1 MHSVAA
7 ISPQS
12 FGTFGELLRYLRERV
27 ELSQKELALQVGYHY
42 SYMCR
47 IEKNQRTPDLQ
58 TLMTRF
64 IPALSLDDEP
74 QWTARLLELA
84 GRSKGDFTQKASL
97 ADLKPTST
105 SPPTALPIFD
115 LSASRLPVFLTPLL
129 GRDQDVI
136 GLTNLLSRH
145 DVRLVTLMGPPGVGK
160 TRLAAHV
167 AAQMAGMFANG
178 PLFVDLTTVVDKH
191 DFLPAI
197 AGALG
202 VLETSDAP
210 LAKNLNAVLRHR
222 NLLLVIDNFEHIID
236 AASHLPSLLMS
247 APDIKILVTSRE
259 ALHISGEHEFTLSP
273 LPLPQ
278 PASEKF
284 QLPHEIDAPN
294 EMFLRIPSVQLFT
307 QRVQAIQ
314 PTFEITA
321 DNALTI
327 AEICRKLDGLPLAIE
342 LAATCIKSLTPQAML
357 QQLDR
362 RLDWLTR
369 GSRDSMKQTLRE
381 TIEWSYNL
389 LTEPE
394 RVILQRMSVF
404 VDGCTL
410 RAAESICADPSIPRA
425 EILDVLVR
433 LMDKSLVKAE
443 TNALQVRYH
452 LLETVREFGREK
464 LAQAGEL
471 DELLTRHLMH
481 FTEYAEDSESH
492 LDGTGQARWIR
503 ITEMEHGNFNA
514 ALNYALTQPK
524 SLAYGLRIGAALSLY
539 WLECNHY
546 RDGIALLSK
555 LLEQGVLP
563 EHQAAR
569 ARMLYRCGAI
579 HARMSSYDTAYKL
592 CEQSI
597 ELARALGNQ
606 RILASA
612 LVYLGEICTALNDF
626 KRASILLEESLSICR
641 ANHLPTQLAIAL
653 TDLGKVL
660 LETGETAQAISNA
673 KEALTIAEGINDTW
687 GLSHTLH
694 FLGSLHRKI
703 GEIDTAIYYFERSL
717 PQSRELGD
725 RLTEG
730 TTLANLSSLYN
741 LKEAYSAAG
750 HAAEKSFVAFQAIG
764 DEMHQPFPLRLM
776 GYSAIQVGNIA
787 RARTL
792 IVESLR
798 GSYEQDH
805 LPGQLSCLVAI
816 GICELAQ
823 GNAEKAVTYA
833 MLVKNRLDVESIS
846 LLEPDTVAFNK
857 FLAAGKRELDA
868 KSYKQIV
875 EKSKTLHVGDVIAS
889 ELTAAI
895 KS

>member
-1 MHSVAA
+1 MHSVAV

-47 IEKNQRTPDLQ
+47 IEKNQRTPDMQ

-64 IPALSLDDEP
+64 IPALSLDDQP

-84 GRSKGDFTQKASL
+84 GRSKSDLTQRTSL
-97 ADLKPTST
+97 ADLNPAST

-115 LSASRLPVFLTPLL
+115 LSASHLPVFLTPLL

-136 GLTNLLSRH
+136 GLTNLLSRN

-178 PLFVDLTTVVDKH
+178 PLFVDLTPVVDAH
-191 DFLPAI
+191 DFLSAI

-202 VLETSDAP
+202 VQETSDAP

-259 ALHISGEHEFTLSP
+259 TLHISGEHEFSLSP

-284 QLPHEIDAPN
+284 HLPHEINEPN
-294 EMFLRIPSVQLFT
+294 EMLLLRIPSVQLFI
-307 QRVQAIQ
+307 QRAQAIQ

-321 DNALTI
+321 GNALAI

-342 LAATCIKSLTPQAML
+342 LAATRIKSLTPQAML

-362 RLDWLTR
+362 RLEWLTR
-369 GSRDSMKQTLRE
+369 GSRDSMRQTLRE

-410 RAAESICADPSIPRA
+410 RAAESICTDSSIPRT
-425 EILDVLVR
+425 EILDLLVR
-433 LMDKSLVKAE
+433 LMDKSLVNAE

-452 LLETVREFGREK
+452 LLETVREFGLEK
-464 LAQAGEL
+464 LTQSGEL

-503 ITEMEHGNFNA
+503 ITEMEHGNFHA
-514 ALNYALTQPK
+514 ALNYALAQPK
-524 SLAYGLRIGAALSLY
+524 GLAYGFRIGAALSLY
-539 WLECNHY
+539 WLERNHY
-546 RDGIALLSK
+546 RDGIAMLSK
-555 LLEQGVLP
+555 LIEQAVLP
-563 EHQAAR
+563 EHQVAR

-579 HARMSSYDTAYKL
+579 HARMSSYNTAYKL
-592 CEQSI
+592 CEESI

-612 LVYLGEICTALNDF
+612 LVYLGEICTALKDF
-626 KRASILLEESLSICR
+626 KRASLLLEESLLVCR

-660 LETGETAQAISNA
+660 LELGETAQAISNA

-741 LKEAYSAAG
+741 LKEDYSAAG
-750 HAAEKSFVAFQAIG
+750 HAAEKSFIAYQAIG
-764 DEMHQPFPLRLM
+764 DELHQHFPLRMM

-857 FLAAGKRELDA
+857 FLAAGKRELNA
-868 KSYKQIV
+868 KTYKQIV
-875 EKSKTLHVGDVIAS
+875 EKSKALHVDDVVAS
-889 ELTAAI
+889 ELTAAN
-895 KS
+895 

>member
-1 MHSVAA
+1 MHSVAV

-47 IEKNQRTPDLQ
+47 IEKNQRTPDTQ

-74 QWTARLLELA
+74 LWTARLLELA
-84 GRSKGDFTQKASL
+84 NRSKAVPTPKASP
-97 ADLKPTST
+97 ADLKPASA

-115 LSASRLPVFLTPLL
+115 LSASRLPVFLTLLL
-129 GRDQDVI
+129 GRDKDVI
-136 GLTNLLSRH
+136 ALANLLSRN
-145 DVRLVTLMGPPGVGK
+145 DVRLITLMGPPGVGK

-178 PLFVDLTTVVDKH
+178 PLFVDMTPVVDVH

-210 LAKNLNAVLRHR
+210 LAKNLNAALRHR

-236 AASHLPSLLMS
+236 AASQLPSLLMG
-247 APDIKILVTSRE
+247 APDIKILATSRE
-259 ALHISGEHEFTLSP
+259 ALHISGEYEYTLSP

-284 QLPHEIDAPN
+284 QLPREVEAPI
-294 EMFLRIPSVQLFT
+294 EMLLLHVPSVQLFT
-307 QRVQAIQ
+307 QRAQAIQ
-314 PTFEITA
+314 PAFEITA
-321 DNALTI
+321 ENAPAI

-342 LAATCIKSLTPQAML
+342 LAATRIKSLTPQAML

-369 GSRDSMKQTLRE
+369 GSRDSVKQTLRE

-389 LTEPE
+389 LTESE
-394 RVILQRMSVF
+394 RVVLQRMSVF

-410 RAAESICADPSIPRA
+410 RAVETICSDPAITRT

-433 LMDKSLVKAE
+433 LMDKSLVNAE
-443 TNALQVRYH
+443 TNADQVRYH

-481 FTEYAEDSESH
+481 YTEYAEDSESH
-492 LDGTGQARWIR
+492 LDGTGQAKWIR
-503 ITEMEHGNFNA
+503 ITEMEHGNFHA
-514 ALNYALTQPK
+514 ALNYALAQPK
-524 SLAYGLRIGAALSLY
+524 GLAYGFRIGAALSLY
-539 WLECNHY
+539 WLERSHY

-555 LLEQGVLP
+555 LLEQALMP
-563 EHQAAR
+563 EHQTAR

-579 HARMSSYDTAYKL
+579 HARMSAYNTAYKL

-606 RILASA
+606 RIMASA
-612 LVYLGEICTALNDF
+612 LVYLGEICTSIKDF
-626 KRASILLEESLSICR
+626 KRANILLQESLSICR

-660 LETGETAQAISNA
+660 LESGETAQAISNA

-694 FLGSLHRKI
+694 FLGSLYRQI
-703 GEIDTAIYYFERSL
+703 GEIDTAIYYFEHSL

-730 TTLANLSSLYN
+730 ATLANLSILYN
-741 LKEAYSAAG
+741 LKEDYSASG
-750 HAAEKSFVAFQAIG
+750 HAAEKSFIAFQAIG
-764 DEMHQPFPLRLM
+764 DERHQPFPLRMM
-776 GYSAIQVGNIA
+776 GYSAIQAGNLA

-798 GSYEQDH
+798 GSREQDH

-816 GICELAQ
+816 GVCELAQ
-823 GNAEKAVTYA
+823 GNAEKAIIYA
-833 MLVKNRLDVESIS
+833 MLVKHRLDVESIS
-846 LLEPDTVAFNK
+846 LLEPDTVALNK

-875 EKSKTLHVGDVIAS
+875 EKSKALNVDDVIAS
-889 ELTAAI
+889 ELTAAN
-895 KS
+895 